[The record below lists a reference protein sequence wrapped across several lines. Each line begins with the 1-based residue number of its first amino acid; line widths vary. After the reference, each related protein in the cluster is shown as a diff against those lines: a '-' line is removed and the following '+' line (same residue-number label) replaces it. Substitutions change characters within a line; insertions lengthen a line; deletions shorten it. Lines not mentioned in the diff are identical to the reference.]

1 MPKPTTASSVPLP
14 RHQKLRSSDDGLDG
28 DNEKGFETMAV
39 QSSSSSP
46 KRAMHCVLTSPGMLV
61 IAMLVAGVLVLMA
74 LVSFSEEPTATIQ
87 ALPPSVATL
96 MDTSVAPCD
105 DFYQYACGAW
115 IANTTLPSDRSRY
128 SRSFDKI
135 KEANEAIFMEI
146 VYDKWPL
153 LSELFTSCMD
163 TATLDVVGAAP
174 LAAGIAMLRAATTKA
189 DLVHAMGELSSRSA
203 LSFLIDAGI
212 YADEKNSTI
221 NSLHISQGG
230 LTLPDQD
237 YYTNAT
243 RFAVFEPALRTY
255 VRELLTHIDYPKVPE
270 AVETIVA
277 LEVNLARASVTKTAL
292 RDPLRTYNIVR
303 DINASYPLVLGA
315 FFAGAKLPLT
325 PTSAVIVATPSFL
338 DYAENLIKST
348 PLESLQTLF
357 VYQYTASMASALS
370 SPFRNTSFALY
381 GRAIGGQEHPRP
393 RQKQCLSSVNEYL
406 GELLSRYYLQRTF
419 QPDALAAIQA
429 LVASLVETFHGRL
442 MAAAWMDAETKAAA
456 IAKLRAMSSL
466 LGYPSQKLMY
476 TGLVLSPSEYFANV
490 QQLTHLMHVRAV
502 AKLHLPVD
510 KDEWLMHAHE
520 VNAYYNPLAN
530 QIVFPAGILQ
540 PPFFDAHQ
548 DLVLNYGAIGMVI
561 GHEITHG
568 FDDQGRNFDAT
579 GNMQPWWSDAT
590 AQRFEAKTSCI
601 ATQYTSMAVRNE
613 SSGELLG
620 HVNGRLTL
628 GEDIADV
635 GGLRV
640 AFDAYTAA
648 MTAIHSKVREQ
659 LFFLSFAQSWC
670 TKATDQALQ
679 SSLDDVHPPAKQ
691 RVNGA
696 VMNNEAFARVFNC
709 PAGAPLHPREKCN
722 VW

>member
-1 MPKPTTASSVPLP
+1 MPKPTGSVPLP
-14 RHQKLRSSDDGLDG
+14 RHQKLRSNDDGLND
-28 DNEKGFETMAV
+28 DEKNGFETMAV
-39 QSSSSSP
+39 QSSSSP
-46 KRAMHCVLTSPGMLV
+46 RKRAMHCVVSSPALLAIV
-61 IAMLVAGVLVLMA
+61 VLVAGVLVLMA
-74 LVSFSEEPTATIQ
+74 LVSFSEEEATMAIQ
-87 ALPPSVATL
+87 ALPPSVAAL

-128 SRSFDKI
+128 SRSFDSI

-146 VYDKWPL
+146 VHDKWPL

-163 TATLDVVGAAP
+163 TATLDAVGAAP
-174 LAAGIAMLRAATTKA
+174 LAAGIATLRAATTNA
-189 DLVHAMGELSSRSA
+189 DLVRAMGELSSRSA
-203 LSFLIDAGI
+203 LSFLVDAGI

-221 NSLHISQGG
+221 NTLHVSQGG

-255 VRELLTHIDYPKVPE
+255 VRELLTHIAYPNVTE
-270 AVETIVA
+270 AVEIIVA
-277 LEVNLARASVTKTAL
+277 LEVNLARASVATTAL
-292 RDPLRTYNIVR
+292 RDPLRTYNVVR

-325 PTSAVIVATPSFL
+325 PTSPVIVATPSFL
-338 DYAENLIKST
+338 NYTETLLATT
-348 PLESLQTLF
+348 PLQSLQTLF
-357 VYQYTASMASALS
+357 VYQYTASMAPVLS
-370 SPFRNTSFALY
+370 SAFRNTSFALY
-381 GRAIGGQEHPRP
+381 GRAIAGQEHPRP
-393 RQKQCLSSVNEYL
+393 REKQCLSSVNEYL
-406 GELLSRYYLQRTF
+406 GELLSRYYLQKTF
-419 QPDALAAIQA
+419 QPQALAAIQA

-442 MAAAWMDAETKAAA
+442 AAAAWMDAGTKAAA

-466 LGYPSQKLMY
+466 LGYPSRKLAY
-476 TGLVLSPSEYFANV
+476 TGLALTPTNYFGNV
-490 QQLTHLMHVRAV
+490 QQLTHLLHARAV
-502 AKLHLPVD
+502 AKLRVPVE
-510 KDEWLMHAHE
+510 KNEWLMHAHE

-540 PPFFDAHQ
+540 PPFFDAHE
-548 DLVLNYGAIGMVI
+548 DLARNYGAIGMVI

-568 FDDQGRNFDAT
+568 FDDQGRNFDAV

-590 AQRFEAKTSCI
+590 ARRFEAKTACI

-628 GEDIADV
+628 GEAIADI

-648 MTAIHSKVREQ
+648 IHSKAREK

-670 TKATDQALQ
+670 IKATDQALR

-696 VMNNEAFARVFNC
+696 VMNNEAFARVFTC
-709 PAGAPLHPREKCN
+709 PSGAPLHPREKCN